1 MRVLGNPKLLLFSSG
16 SILTIGY
23 IGALQVLD
31 ASSALAAVTT
41 YAGVS
46 AGALI
51 ATCLAIGYTITELE
65 EVITRMD
72 FSTIQDITAEDSPIN
87 LFTMYGADSGER
99 LHRFIRALLRVKGYA
114 ETTTFANLADA
125 GRPGLVIWATEME
138 TGRLRRF
145 CATTTPTYTICGAL
159 RASVCIPL
167 LFAPVIAEDTG
178 HLLVDGGVLNHYP
191 IAYLSPEER
200 ETTLGFYARTL
211 TEYAAPADIMD
222 YMKMFVGLI
231 LRSKNDDTPDIF
243 RGQTILLE
251 LDARERALPMS
262 FHVAAEEKEGLLS
275 RGREAARRWLSE
287 AGGAAGGKDVEKE
300 EE

>member
-1 MRVLGNPKLLLFSSG
+1 MRVPKLLLFSSG
-16 SILTIGY
+16 SVLTIGY

-31 ASSALAAVTT
+31 ASGALAAVTT

-51 ATCLAIGYTITELE
+51 ATCLAIGYSIAELE
-65 EVITRMD
+65 DVITRMD
-72 FSTIQDITAEDSPIN
+72 FSAIQDITAEDSPIN
-87 LFTMYGADSGER
+87 LFTLYGADSGER
-99 LHRFIRALLRVKGYA
+99 LHRFIRAIMRVKGYA
-114 ETTTFANLADA
+114 ETTTFADLVAA

-145 CATTTPTYTICGAL
+145 CATTTPTYTVCGAL

-167 LFAPVIAEDTG
+167 LFAPVVAEDTG

-200 ETTLGFYARTL
+200 EAALGFYARTL

-262 FHVAAEEKEGLLS
+262 FHVGAEEKEELLS
-275 RGREAARRWLSE
+275 RGREAARSWLSVAAE
-287 AGGAAGGKDVEKE
+287 ATEATPADVEKE
-300 EE
+300 DE